1 MDNQI
6 FTYYAFISYKRED
19 EKWAKWLQKK
29 LESYGFPVALRKD
42 NPSLPQKIR
51 PIFRDQSDLSGGN
64 LKEEIE
70 KGLAES
76 KYLIVICS
84 PRSAKSPWVS
94 KEVRYFIDCGRENYI
109 IPFIIG
115 GSPNA
120 SNPEDECFPEGL
132 RLLSGEREILGI
144 NINEMG
150 RDAAAIK
157 VIARMFN
164 LRFDTLWQ
172 RHERDKRRK
181 RFAVIASIVLFAL
194 ISLGVGIYMTF
205 LNTQI
210 TNERDRANNERDRA
224 NFEKVRAERISQDL
238 VIANDSIKR
247 SYELL
252 NKTLSQLNISNK
264 NLENANLNLKIEK
277 DNVIKA
283 MLQTQV
289 EQIKLKST
297 ILDASIDEGRVLSSI
312 RDILDLLPDGSNNQP
327 LVAKSL
333 SVLNEGF
340 SRLLKE
346 GYKPIDI
353 LPTDSLISRDGH
365 WCAYNLDGEYF
376 VYDILN
382 QKSYKLPGED
392 RVDFNEMYITKDGLL
407 HGIGCEHFYTW
418 NLITRELIESQNIA
432 AEYNSWINN
441 YDYDIEKGPYLPSCR
456 KKIQSYYSFLNHS
469 NNKSWGNYKLY
480 NFESFDSPEQ
490 TNLFLYN
497 LNKQLYKV
505 TLDKNYNIN
514 SDYNFSPEYPIL
526 AYREDGYS
534 IRVIDFKNFSNSEYY
549 EGDHIFA
556 SRKSDDGID
565 DKIIALNSGYEVLVN
580 AKLYTNRQLKPLYA
594 EAVRIPDTNKPRDLG
609 VNQNGNS
616 VNIIERDGKTWQLI
630 DSRSDLSLYASLD
643 TEMKLDGFSDL
654 LLINGSHFYQFKP
667 FVSYTMGN
675 GLSFMF
681 DAKILNGNEILIIA
695 AQGLHSVYN
704 IHTQERRYFSASNLN
719 SFASR
724 YCHMQM
730 FIAGASIINNNK
742 WLITSSGGGVISI
755 YDINSGC
762 LIMEY
767 NLKMANEEFNEHLYF
782 EPTYFSPDGTY
793 VLGYIDGDGGTNY
806 FVRCNIPSVYDYINH
821 ARSEFKR
828 FWASTPNKDI

>member
-1 MDNQI
+1 MNNQI

-120 SNPEDECFPEGL
+120 SNPEEECFPEGL

-297 ILDASIDEGRVLSSI
+297 SLEASINEGRVLSSI

-327 LVAKSL
+327 LEAKSL
-333 SVLNEGF
+333 SVLNESF
-340 SRLLKE
+340 SRLLME

-407 HGIGCEHFYTW
+407 YGIGCEHFYTW

-480 NFESFDSPEQ
+480 NFESFDCPEQ

>member
-1 MDNQI
+1 MNNQI

-297 ILDASIDEGRVLSSI
+297 SLEASINEGRVLSSI

-327 LVAKSL
+327 LEAKSL
-333 SVLNEGF
+333 SVLNESF
-340 SRLLKE
+340 SRLLME

-407 HGIGCEHFYTW
+407 YGIGCEHFYTW

>member
-365 WCAYNLDGEYF
+365 WCAYNLEGEYF

-407 HGIGCEHFYTW
+407 YGIGCEHFYTW

-767 NLKMANEEFNEHLYF
+767 NLKMENEEFNEHLYF

>member
-19 EKWAKWLQKK
+19 EMWAKWLQKK

-418 NLITRELIESQNIA
+418 NIITRELIKSRDVFD
-432 AEYNSWINN
+432 YPSWQS
-441 YDYDIEKGPYLPSCR
+441 E
-456 KKIQSYYSFLNHS
+456 IQSYYSFLNHS

-534 IRVIDFKNFSNSEYY
+534 IRVIDFKNFSNSDYY
-549 EGDHIFA
+549 EGDLIFA
-556 SRKSDDGID
+556 LRSDDSID

-594 EAVRIPDTNKPRDLG
+594 DAVRIPDTNKPVDLG
-609 VNQNGNS
+609 VNENINS
-616 VNIIERDGKTWQLI
+616 INTIERNGKTWRLI

-654 LLINGSHFYQFKP
+654 LLKNGSNFYQFKP

-719 SFASR
+719 SFASS
-724 YCHMQM
+724 YCHGQM
-730 FIAGASIINNNK
+730 YIAGASMINNNK
-742 WLITSSGGGVISI
+742 WLITSSVGGVISI

-767 NLKMANEEFNEHLYF
+767 SLKMVNEEFNSHLYF

-793 VLGYIDGDGGTNY
+793 VLGYINGDGDTNY
-806 FVRCNIPSVYDYINH
+806 FVRCNIPSVSDFINH
-821 ARSEFKR
+821 VRSEFKR
-828 FWASTPNKDI
+828 FWTSTPNKDF

>member
-42 NPSLPQKIR
+42 TPSLPQKIR

-392 RVDFNEMYITKDGLL
+392 RVDFNEMYI
-407 HGIGCEHFYTW
+407 
-418 NLITRELIESQNIA
+418 
-432 AEYNSWINN
+432 
-441 YDYDIEKGPYLPSCR
+441 R
-456 KKIQSYYSFLNHS
+456 KM
-469 NNKSWGNYKLY
+469 
-480 NFESFDSPEQ
+480 
-490 TNLFLYN
+490 
-497 LNKQLYKV
+497 V
-505 TLDKNYNIN
+505 CC
-514 SDYNFSPEYPIL
+514 
-526 AYREDGYS
+526 
-534 IRVIDFKNFSNSEYY
+534 
-549 EGDHIFA
+549 
-556 SRKSDDGID
+556 
-565 DKIIALNSGYEVLVN
+565 
-580 AKLYTNRQLKPLYA
+580 
-594 EAVRIPDTNKPRDLG
+594 
-609 VNQNGNS
+609 
-616 VNIIERDGKTWQLI
+616 
-630 DSRSDLSLYASLD
+630 
-643 TEMKLDGFSDL
+643 TE
-654 LLINGSHFYQFKP
+654 
-667 FVSYTMGN
+667 
-675 GLSFMF
+675 
-681 DAKILNGNEILIIA
+681 
-695 AQGLHSVYN
+695 
-704 IHTQERRYFSASNLN
+704 
-719 SFASR
+719 
-724 YCHMQM
+724 
-730 FIAGASIINNNK
+730 
-742 WLITSSGGGVISI
+742 
-755 YDINSGC
+755 
-762 LIMEY
+762 
-767 NLKMANEEFNEHLYF
+767 
-782 EPTYFSPDGTY
+782 
-793 VLGYIDGDGGTNY
+793 
-806 FVRCNIPSVYDYINH
+806 
-821 ARSEFKR
+821 
-828 FWASTPNKDI
+828 

>member
-297 ILDASIDEGRVLSSI
+297 SLEASINEGRVLSSI

-333 SVLNEGF
+333 SVLNESF
-340 SRLLKE
+340 SRLLME

-407 HGIGCEHFYTW
+407 YGIGCEHFYTW

-821 ARSEFKR
+821 ADRKSVV
-828 FWASTPNKDI
+828 

>member
-365 WCAYNLDGEYF
+365 WCAYNLEGEYF

-418 NLITRELIESQNIA
+418 NIITRELIKSRDVFD
-432 AEYNSWINN
+432 YPSWQS
-441 YDYDIEKGPYLPSCR
+441 E
-456 KKIQSYYSFLNHS
+456 IQSYYSFLNHS

-534 IRVIDFKNFSNSEYY
+534 IRVIDFKNFSNSDYY
-549 EGDHIFA
+549 KGDLIFA
-556 SRKSDDGID
+556 LRSDDSID

-594 EAVRIPDTNKPRDLG
+594 DAVRIPDTNKPVDLG
-609 VNQNGNS
+609 VNENINS
-616 VNIIERDGKTWQLI
+616 INTIERNGKTWRLI

-654 LLINGSHFYQFKP
+654 LLKNGSNFYQFKP

-704 IHTQERRYFSASNLN
+704 IHTQERRYFSASILN
-719 SFASR
+719 SFASS
-724 YCHMQM
+724 YCHGQM
-730 FIAGASIINNNK
+730 YIAGASMINNNK
-742 WLITSSGGGVISI
+742 WLITSSVGGVISI

-767 NLKMANEEFNEHLYF
+767 SLKMVNEEFNSHLYF

-793 VLGYIDGDGGTNY
+793 VLGYINGDGDTNY
-806 FVRCNIPSVYDYINH
+806 FVRCNIPSVSDFINH
-821 ARSEFKR
+821 VRSEFKR
-828 FWASTPNKDI
+828 FWTSTPNKDF

>member
-297 ILDASIDEGRVLSSI
+297 SLEASINEGRVLSSI

-333 SVLNEGF
+333 SVLNESF
-340 SRLLKE
+340 SRLLME

-407 HGIGCEHFYTW
+407 YGIGCEHFYTW

>member
-1 MDNQI
+1 M
-6 FTYYAFISYKRED
+6 
-19 EKWAKWLQKK
+19 
-29 LESYGFPVALRKD
+29 RKD

-238 VIANDSIKR
+238 VIANDSIKQ

-297 ILDASIDEGRVLSSI
+297 SLEASINEGRVLSSI

-327 LVAKSL
+327 LEAKSL
-333 SVLNEGF
+333 SVLNESF
-340 SRLLKE
+340 SRLLME

-407 HGIGCEHFYTW
+407 YGIGCEHFYTW

-534 IRVIDFKNFSNSEYY
+534 IRVIDFKNFSNSDYY
-549 EGDHIFA
+549 EGDLIFA
-556 SRKSDDGID
+556 LRSDDGID

-594 EAVRIPDTNKPRDLG
+594 DAVRIPDTNKPRDLG

-782 EPTYFSPDGTY
+782 EPTYFSTDGTY
-793 VLGYIDGDGGTNY
+793 VLGYINGDGDTNY
-806 FVRCNIPSVYDYINH
+806 FVRCNIPSVSDFINH
-821 ARSEFKR
+821 VRSEFKR
-828 FWASTPNKDI
+828 FWTSTPNKDF